1 MFIILTFEHSKIIC
15 IEITSVAVAAA
26 IVAAVD
32 AISAENDFKWNA
44 KTKNKLKIFEVLS
57 TANVICAD

>member
-32 AISAENDFKWNA
+32 AISAENDFK
-44 KTKNKLKIFEVLS
+44 
-57 TANVICAD
+57 